1 MIAMTSLVLIAMS
14 LVQAGRLQPGT
25 GIVTGTIQMEGGGSV
40 ARVRVGAMAPDDP
53 SSLVSV
59 TETDAAG
66 HFRLTNIPEG
76 KYFIVAG
83 RLEYLTYFPG
93 GTDRAKA
100 TEVNVEP
107 AKVTAIESF
116 KVPAQ
121 STRQVTPTIPR
132 LPQSDQEYLAYVR
145 INSERNIENKK
156 KLMLN
161 FERDYPRSNRLPE
174 VYMELSRTLASQTD
188 FVRASQ
194 YAEKAVAL
202 VSKMKSESQS
212 GSDRAYQAWVANL
225 DASAQTNLAW
235 TRQMIQWQQRQIHN
249 AILGKR

>member
-1 MIAMTSLVLIAMS
+1 MISLLLLAMS
-14 LVQAGRLQPGT
+14 LVQGPRALQPGT
-25 GIVTGTIQMEGGGSV
+25 GIVTGTIQMEGGGSP

-59 TETDAAG
+59 TETDGAG
-66 HFRLTNIPEG
+66 RFRLTNIPEG

-93 GTDRAKA
+93 GADRANA
-100 TEVNVEP
+100 RVVTVEP
-107 AKVTAIESF
+107 ARVTTIESF
-116 KVPAQ
+116 TVPAQ
-121 STRQVTPTIPR
+121 SARQVAPTIP
-132 LPQSDQEYLAYVR
+132 QISATDQEYIAYVR

-161 FERDYPRSNRLPE
+161 FERDYPRSSRLAE

-188 FVRASQ
+188 YVKANQ
-194 YAEKAVAL
+194 YAEKAVAI
-202 VSKMKSESQS
+202 VSRMKNESQA
-212 GSDRAYQAWVANL
+212 GTDRAWQAWVANL

-235 TRQMIQWQQRQIHN
+235 TRSMIEWQQRQIHN
-249 AILGKR
+249 NILGKR